1 LKVEISIF
9 QDMAL
14 SIRSDVHEQNQFTAI
29 CGRHAYYLAA
39 LGTVAQRKLLLLS
52 SSAMYDTGAVA
63 LPPSRSNP

>member
-1 LKVEISIF
+1 
-9 QDMAL
+9 MAL
-14 SIRSDVHEQNQFTAI
+14 SIRGDVHEQNQFTAI

-52 SSAMYDTGAVA
+52 SSAMYNTGAVA

>member
-1 LKVEISIF
+1 
-9 QDMAL
+9 MAL
-14 SIRSDVHEQNQFTAI
+14 SQFTVI

-52 SSAMYDTGAVA
+52 SSAMYNTGAVA